1 MIVDGKRI
9 AEEMLQK
16 IAEEVKQ
23 IGRPLKL
30 TAVLVGDHAG
40 SKKFLELKKKAAE
53 KVGINFTTQEFSAD
67 LPEGVLASRLRSLA
81 NLPDHS
87 GVLVELPLPR
97 QYHQEHIL
105 NTIPIKQ
112 DVDVLS
118 VEAQKKFF
126 SGDFLVVPPAV
137 EAVRVIFEKY
147 VVNPQGKKAAVF
159 GHGLLVGKPIAYWL
173 YQRGA
178 MVSVVDEFTKNPK
191 QYSQEADLVITG
203 VGQPNL
209 INAEMV
215 KEGAVIIDF
224 GYNQQLETGN
234 PQLVVGDVNFSDV
247 EKKCSLIT
255 PVPGGV
261 GPLVI
266 AAVLKN
272 LVSLARQN

>member
-1 MIVDGKRI
+1 MIVDGKTI
-9 AEEMLQK
+9 AEEMLRK
-16 IAEEVKQ
+16 VAEEVKQ

-40 SKKFLELKKKAAE
+40 SRKFLELKKKAAE
-53 KVGINFTTQEFSAD
+53 KVGINFTMQEFSAD

-81 NLPDHS
+81 NLPDRS
-87 GVLVELPLPR
+87 GVLIELPLPR
-97 QYHQEHIL
+97 QYHQETIL
-105 NTIPIKQ
+105 NTIPIEK

-118 VEAQKKFF
+118 AEAQKKFF

-147 VVNPQGKKAAVF
+147 AVNSQGKKAAVF

-173 YQRGA
+173 YQQGA

-203 VGQPNL
+203 VGKANL
-209 INAEMV
+209 ISAEMI
-215 KEGAVIIDF
+215 KEGAVVIDF
-224 GYNQQLETGN
+224 GYNQQLESGS
-234 PQLVVGDVNFSDV
+234 PQLVVGDVNFSEV
-247 EKKCSLIT
+247 QGKCALIT

-272 LVSLARQN
+272 LVSLVCQN